1 MAQVIKIKRSNSTAA
16 PVSLNAGELAYSS
29 NSNKLFVGHPQSA
42 AVTTIGGAVYV
53 NMLDHTAGT
62 LTASSAV
69 LVDANSKI
77 DQLKSGN
84 TVITGSNNT
93 ISTSSGALTISPTAN
108 LVITHGGAVDLDA
121 QATSVLVKDNEA
133 ASLDFNE
140 NGTSYLKLVTTNGSE
155 KVVVG
160 KSLEVATIAAS
171 GSLTI
176 THNGTLALAGQ
187 ANSVTIKDNAGAAL
201 DFNEGGTSYLK
212 LVTTDSS
219 ELVAIGKD
227 ITFANDASLLSDAAV
242 LNFGADKDVSL
253 THVADTGLLLN
264 SSREIQFRDSALSI
278 GSTADG
284 QLDIDADTEVEITA
298 PTLDVN
304 ATTTDF
310 SGTVNSVG
318 NLTVA
323 TNKFTVASGT
333 GNTVVA
339 GTLTANGA
347 VDADSTLNVDGAATF
362 NGAVTLGNAGGDAI
376 TITGTPTFTPSADF
390 DGGFTVAGSQTIDVG
405 SNRIQS
411 VGTPS
416 STTDAATKGYVDSVK
431 QALDIKD
438 SVKLGTTAN
447 LGATYNNGSGTLTM
461 DATGV
466 VTIDGTA
473 TILNDRILIKNQTTE
488 QQNGI
493 YYVSTAG
500 AVGVAGVFTRATD
513 ADSNSEVTGG
523 MFTFVEGGSANA
535 DNAYV
540 LTSITGDAT
549 LGTSAIEFTQFSGA
563 GQITAGNGL
572 AKSGNTMSV
581 TVDDQTLA
589 ISNDTLQLKGV
600 ADTANGD
607 ILYGASGNSGGYSA
621 LSIGTYDSTN
631 SVGQILQVGAS
642 STVAWSNTL
651 DGGTF

>member
-1 MAQVIKIKRSNSTAA
+1 MAQVIKIKRSTSTAA
-16 PVSLNAGELAYSS
+16 PTSLVAGELAYSS
-29 NSNKLFVGHPQSA
+29 NSNKLFVGHPSSA
-42 AVTTIGGAVYV
+42 AVTAIGGAVYV

-93 ISTSSGALTISPTAN
+93 ISTSSGALTIAPTAN

-121 QATSVLVKDNEA
+121 QATSVLIKDNEGA
-133 ASLDFNE
+133 ALNFNE
-140 NGTSYLKLVTTNGSE
+140 NGTSYLKLVTTN
-155 KVVVG
+155 
-160 KSLEVATIAAS
+160 
-171 GSLTI
+171 
-176 THNGTLALAGQ
+176 
-187 ANSVTIKDNAGAAL
+187 
-201 DFNEGGTSYLK
+201 
-212 LVTTDSS
+212 SS
-219 ELVAIGKD
+219 ELVVVGKD

-253 THVADTGLLLN
+253 THVPDTGLLL
-264 SSREIQFRDSALSI
+264 SGASEVQFRDSALTI

-298 PTLDVN
+298 PTLDIN
-304 ATTTDF
+304 ATTTDV
-310 SGTVNSVG
+310 SGTFNSVG

-347 VDADSTLNVDGAATF
+347 GDFDSTLNVDGAATF
-362 NGAVTLGNAGGDAI
+362 NGAVTLGNASADAI

-390 DGGFTVAGSQTIDVG
+390 DGGFTVAGSQTVDMG
-405 SNRIQS
+405 ANRVTNI
-411 VGTPS
+411 GTPTAS
-416 STTDAATKGYVDSVK
+416 TDATTKAYVDSVK

-438 SVKLGTTAN
+438 SVKLATTAN

-461 DATGV
+461 DSTGT
-466 VTIDGTA
+466 VTIDGTVTA
-473 TILNDRILIKNQTTE
+473 LNDRILIMDQSSAE
-488 QQNGI
+488 ENGI

-500 AVGVAGVFTRATD
+500 AVGVAGIFTRAVD
-513 ADSNSEVTGG
+513 ANANSEVSGG
-523 MFTFVEGGSANA
+523 MFTFVEAGSTNA

-540 LTSITGDAT
+540 LTSITGTAT
-549 LGTSAIEFTQFSGA
+549 LGSSTLTFTQFSGA
-563 GQITAGNGL
+563 GQVTAGNGL
-572 AKSGNTMSV
+572 DKSGNTLAV
-581 TVDDQTLA
+581 NVDDQTLSIA
-589 ISNDTLQLKGV
+589 SDTLQLKGI

-607 ILYGASGNSGGYSA
+607 ILYGAGGSSGGYSA

-631 SVGQILQVGAS
+631 SVGQLLQVGAS
-642 STVAWSNTL
+642 STVTWSNTL